1 MRGREHGA
9 ATALAVVGALVIA
22 FLAMGVSARAQTL
35 EQAITAAY
43 VNNPTLNAQRAA
55 VRANDEN
62 VPKALSGYRPTITGA
77 ASGARTALTTYIPPQ
92 TIGGTASIGGGPGTS
107 FLLNTPGGRS
117 NSILNQSTFSL
128 NLNQNLYNG
137 FRTANSVRAAE
148 AQVRQSQEVLRST
161 EQQVLLDAVTAHMNV
176 LRDEAL
182 VQLQQQNLTSLGE
195 QYRATKDRFDVGE
208 VTRTDTAL
216 AEAAAAGGRASL
228 IQAQSNLNISRA
240 IYRQVIGAEAG
251 KLSPGR
257 PVEQLLPRAYD
268 VAITDGLAR
277 NPDVVSAQYAVDFA
291 ALQVK
296 VAEGALLPSVNAQG
310 ILQRA
315 NQPSTQAN
323 RQDEAS
329 IGIAATAPIYQG
341 GAEYAA
347 VRQAKEVAGQTRIQM
362 DVTRE
367 QVRALIVQFWSQLE
381 AAKSSIQAAQTQV
394 NAQTIALKGIRD
406 EYKVGQRTISDV
418 LLAQANLVQAQSTLV
433 NSQRDRVVASYAV
446 LGSIGRLD
454 MNSLGLQVAT
464 YDPEEH
470 YRQVRDSWG
479 GLRTPDGR

>member
-1 MRGREHGA
+1 MRGRLNGA
-9 ATALAVVGALVIA
+9 ARTFIAVIALAIA
-22 FLAMGVSARAQTL
+22 FLAMSESANAQTL
-35 EQAITAAY
+35 EQALTAAY

-55 VRANDEN
+55 ARATDEN
-62 VPKALSGYRPTITGA
+62 VPKALSGYRPTVTGA
-77 ASGARTALTTYIPPQ
+77 ATAARTNVTTITQQENFGALGTIPA
-92 TIGGTASIGGGPGTS
+92 T
-107 FLLNTPGGRS
+107 RS
-117 NSILNQSTFSL
+117 NATLWQPTLSVTVT
-128 NLNQNLYNG
+128 QNLYNG
-137 FRTANSVRAAE
+137 FRTANNVRAAE
-148 AQVRQSQEVLRST
+148 AQVRQTQETLRST

-182 VQLQQQNLTSLGE
+182 LQLQQQNLASLGE
-195 QYRATKDRFDVGE
+195 QQRAAKDRFEVGE

-216 AEAAAAGGRASL
+216 ADAAYAGGSASL
-228 IQAQSNLNISRA
+228 IQAQSNLNISRS
-240 IYRQVIGAEAG
+240 IYRQVIGADAG

-257 PVEQLLPRAYD
+257 PVEQMLPRSYD
-268 VAITDGLAR
+268 LAITDGLQR

-296 VAEGALLPSVNAQG
+296 VAEGALLPTLNAQG
-310 ILQRA
+310 TLQKA
-315 NQPSTQAN
+315 NETTTQIAHEN
-323 RQDEAS
+323 EAS
-329 IGIAATAPIYQG
+329 FGLSATAPIYQG

-347 VRQAKEVAGQTRIQM
+347 VRQAKEVLGQTRIQM
-362 DVTRE
+362 DVTRD

-381 AAKSSIQAAQTQV
+381 AAKASIQAGQTQV
-394 NAQTIALKGIRD
+394 NAQQIALKGITE

-446 LGSIGRLD
+446 LGSIGHLD

>member
-9 ATALAVVGALVIA
+9 AIALIAAIA
-22 FLAMGVSARAQTL
+22 FTAMGASANAQTL

-55 VRANDEN
+55 VRAADEN
-62 VPKALSGYRPTITGA
+62 VPRALSGYRPTVTGA
-77 ASGARTALTTYIPPQ
+77 ASAARTALTTTTEPTTLPVIGTIP
-92 TIGGTASIGGGPGTS
+92 SS
-107 FLLNTPGGRS
+107 KS
-117 NSILNQSTFSL
+117 NAILNQSTLSL
-128 NLNQNLYNG
+128 TLNQNLYNG
-137 FRTANSVRAAE
+137 FRTGNNVRAAE
-148 AQVRQSQEVLRST
+148 AQVRQSQETLRNT

-182 VQLQQQNLTSLGE
+182 VQLQQQNLTALGE
-195 QYRATKDRFDVGE
+195 QLRTAKDRFEVGE

-228 IQAQSNLNISRA
+228 IQAQSNLNTSRA

-251 KLSPGR
+251 KLSAGR
-257 PVEQLLPRAYD
+257 PIDQMLPRSYEFA
-268 VAITDGLAR
+268 VTDGLQR
-277 NPDVVSAQYAVDFA
+277 NPAVVSAQYAVDYA

-296 VAEGALLPSVNAQG
+296 VAEGALLPSLNAQG
-310 ILQRA
+310 TLQRS
-315 NQPSTQAN
+315 NEPTTQLK

-329 IGIAATAPIYQG
+329 VGLAATAPIYQG

-347 VRQAKEVAGQTRIQM
+347 VRQAKEVLGQTRIQM
-362 DVTRE
+362 DVTRD

-381 AAKSSIQAAQTQV
+381 AARSSIQAAQTQV
-394 NAQTIALKGIRD
+394 NAQQIALKGVRE

-418 LLAQANLVQAQSTLV
+418 LTAQANLVSAQSTLV
-433 NSQRDRVVASYAV
+433 NAQRDRVVASYAV
-446 LGSIGRLD
+446 LGAIGRLD

>member
-1 MRGREHGA
+1 MRGRLDGA
-9 ATALAVVGALVIA
+9 ARTLTAVSALVIA
-22 FLAMGVSARAQTL
+22 SAIIFLTMGASARAQTL
-35 EQAITAAY
+35 EQALTAAY

-55 VRANDEN
+55 LRATDEN
-62 VPKALSGYRPTITGA
+62 VPKALSGYRPTVAGA
-77 ASGARTALTTYIPPQ
+77 ASAAKTPLTTTTPPSV
-92 TIGGTASIGGGPGTS
+92 IGPIAVPGAKISST
-107 FLLNTPGGRS
+107 
-117 NSILNQSTFSL
+117 LNQSSL
-128 NLNQNLYNG
+128 SLTVTQNLYNG
-137 FRTANSVRAAE
+137 FRTGNSVRAAE
-148 AQVRQSQEVLRST
+148 AQVRQTQEALRST

-182 VQLQQQNLTSLGE
+182 LQLQQQNLASLGE
-195 QYRATKDRFDVGE
+195 QQRAAKDRFEVGE

-216 AEAAAAGGRASL
+216 ADAAYAGGRASL

-240 IYRQVIGAEAG
+240 VYRQVIGADAG

-257 PVEQLLPRAYD
+257 PVEQMLPRSYD
-268 VAITDGLAR
+268 LAIADGLAR
-277 NPDVVSAQYAVDFA
+277 NPDVVSAQYAVDYA

-310 ILQRA
+310 VLQRA
-315 NQPSTQAN
+315 NEPQQSIT

-329 IGIAATAPIYQG
+329 IGLSATAPIYQG

-347 VRQAKEVAGQTRIQM
+347 VRQAKEVLGQTRIQM
-362 DVTRE
+362 DVTRD

-381 AAKSSIQAAQTQV
+381 AAKASIQAAQTQV
-394 NAQTIALKGIRD
+394 NAQQIALKGITE

-446 LGSIGRLD
+446 LGSIGHLD

>member
-9 ATALAVVGALVIA
+9 AAVWAVASALIIA
-22 FLAMGVSARAQTL
+22 LAMGGSARAQSL

-77 ASGARTALTTYIPPQ
+77 ASGARTALTTYTPPQ
-92 TIGGTASIGGGPGTS
+92 TTGGFASGAANGSITIAIPGA
-107 FLLNTPGGRS
+107 RY
-117 NSILNQSTFSL
+117 NSILNQSSFSL
-128 NLNQNLYNG
+128 NLNQNVYNG
-137 FRTANSVRAAE
+137 FRTANNVRAAE
-148 AQVRQSQEVLRST
+148 AQVRQSQETLRST

-251 KLSPGR
+251 KLAPGR
-257 PVEQLLPRAYD
+257 PIEQLLPRAYD

-310 ILQRA
+310 ILQRS
-315 NQPSTQAN
+315 NEPSTQAN

-347 VRQAKEVAGQTRIQM
+347 VRQSKEVLGQTRIQM

>member
-9 ATALAVVGALVIA
+9 AWALIAAIALTAI
-22 FLAMGVSARAQTL
+22 SASASAQTL

-55 VRANDEN
+55 VRATDEN
-62 VPKALSGYRPTITGA
+62 VPKALSGYRPTVTGA
-77 ASGARTALTTYIPPQ
+77 ATAARTNITTI
-92 TIGGTASIGGGPGTS
+92 TEASNFGGGTPANKS
-107 FLLNTPGGRS
+107 NTTIWP
-117 NSILNQSTFSL
+117 NALSL
-128 NLNQNLYNG
+128 TLNQNLYNG
-137 FRTANSVRAAE
+137 FRTANTVRAAE
-148 AQVRQSQEVLRST
+148 AQVRQSQETLRAT

-195 QYRATKDRFDVGE
+195 QQRAAKDRFEVGE

-216 AEAAAAGGRASL
+216 ADAAYAGGRASL
-228 IQAQSNLNISRA
+228 IQAQSNLNTSRA
-240 IYRQVIGAEAG
+240 VYRQVIGAEAG
-251 KLSPGR
+251 RLAPGR
-257 PVEQLLPRAYD
+257 PVEQMLPRAYD
-268 VAITDGLAR
+268 VAITDGLQR
-277 NPDVVSAQYAVDFA
+277 NPAVVSAQYAVDYA

-296 VAEGALLPSVNAQG
+296 VAEGALLPTLNVQG
-310 ILQRA
+310 TLQRA
-315 NQPSTQAN
+315 NEPTPQIAHEK
-323 RQDEAS
+323 EAS
-329 IGIAATAPIYQG
+329 IGLSATAPIYQG

-347 VRQAKEVAGQTRIQM
+347 VRQAKEVLGQTRIQM
-362 DVTRE
+362 DVTRD
-367 QVRALIVQFWSQLE
+367 QVRAQIVQFWSQLE

-394 NAQTIALKGIRD
+394 NAQQIALKGIRD

-418 LLAQANLVQAQSTLV
+418 LLAQANLVSAQSTLV
-433 NSQRDRVVASYAV
+433 NAQRDRVVASYAV

-454 MNSLGLQVAT
+454 MDSLGLQVAT

>member
-1 MRGREHGA
+1 LIA
-9 ATALAVVGALVIA
+9 AIAPVIV
-22 FLAMGVSARAQTL
+22 FLAMGASASAQTL
-35 EQAITAAY
+35 EQALTAAY

-55 VRANDEN
+55 VRAADEN
-62 VPKALSGYRPTITGA
+62 VPKALSGYRPTVSGA
-77 ASGARTALTTYIPPQ
+77 ASGARTALTTYIPPGA
-92 TIGGTASIGGGPGTS
+92 IIGTAIGPAVVGGGPAGIAIA
-107 FLLNTPGGRS
+107 TPGARF
-117 NSILNQSTFSL
+117 NSTLNQSTFSL

-137 FRTANSVRAAE
+137 FRTGNSVRAAE
-148 AQVRQSQEVLRST
+148 AQVRQTQEALRST

-195 QYRATKDRFDVGE
+195 QQRAAKDRFDVGE

-216 AEAAAAGGRASL
+216 ADAAYAGGRASL

-240 IYRQVIGAEAG
+240 VYRQVIGTEAG
-251 KLSPGR
+251 KLAPGR
-257 PVEQLLPRAYD
+257 PVEQMLPRSYD
-268 VAITDGLAR
+268 LAITDGLAR
-277 NPDVVSAQYAVDFA
+277 NPDVVSAQYAVDYA
-291 ALQVK
+291 ALQAK

-310 ILQRA
+310 VLQRS
-315 NQPSTQAN
+315 NEPTTQLK

-329 IGIAATAPIYQG
+329 IGLAATAPIYQG

-347 VRQAKEVAGQTRIQM
+347 VRQAKEVLGQTRIQM
-362 DVTRE
+362 DVTRD

-381 AAKSSIQAAQTQV
+381 AARSSIQAAQTQV
-394 NAQTIALKGIRD
+394 NAQVIALKGIRD

-433 NSQRDRVVASYAV
+433 NAQRDRVVASYAV
-446 LGSIGRLD
+446 LGAIGRLD

>member
-9 ATALAVVGALVIA
+9 AAAWAVASALVIA
-22 FLAMGVSARAQTL
+22 LAIGGSARAQTL

-62 VPKALSGYRPTITGA
+62 VPKALSGYRPTVTGA
-77 ASGARTALTTYIPPQ
+77 ASAARTALTTTTDPQ
-92 TIGGTASIGGGPGTS
+92 TLPILGGITIPGS
-107 FLLNTPGGRS
+107 KS
-117 NSILNQSTFSL
+117 NAILNQSTLSL
-128 NLNQNLYNG
+128 NVNQNLYNG
-137 FRTANSVRAAE
+137 FRTGNNVRAAE

-182 VQLQQQNLTSLGE
+182 VQLQQQNLASLGE

-251 KLSPGR
+251 KLAPGR
-257 PVEQLLPRAYD
+257 PIEQMLPRSYD

-310 ILQRA
+310 ILQRSNEPTTLA
-315 NQPSTQAN
+315 R

-329 IGIAATAPIYQG
+329 IGLAASAPIYQG